1 MAISR
6 AAPLH
11 PIFVHFT
18 IGLVGASFVFDVLG
32 HWKHSPSLAT
42 AGWWTIALAVPLTVA
57 TVATGLVSRLR
68 APVAEGAAL
77 RYMRIHTALGPI
89 FFGGLVALGLWR
101 ASFWASGA
109 PVSALYLIALGLLVV
124 LMTIQ
129 GYIGGELVYGFG
141 VEVKHRYKR
150 LPLHDS

>member
-11 PIFVHFT
+11 PILVHFT
-18 IGLVGASFVFDVLG
+18 IGLVGASLVFDVLG
-32 HWKHSPSLAT
+32 RWAHSASLAT

-57 TVATGLVSRLR
+57 TVVTGLISRLR
-68 APVAEGAAL
+68 VPVAEGTAL
-77 RYMRIHTALGPI
+77 RYLRIHTALGPI
-89 FFGGLVALGLWR
+89 FFGGLLALGVWR
-101 ASFWASGA
+101 ASFWASDT
-109 PVSALYLIALGLLVV
+109 PLSWWYLIALGLLVL

-141 VEVKHRYKR
+141 VEVQHRYKR